1 MPSKQTGD
9 SIGQA
14 HKADFQ
20 IKVGRG
26 GGGVTCIK
34 KLLDSVDFDR
44 IVLPCHKLCEIGFFQ
59 ASGEVLGNLGEESS

>member
-9 SIGQA
+9 STGQA

-26 GGGVTCIK
+26 GGG
-34 KLLDSVDFDR
+34 
-44 IVLPCHKLCEIGFFQ
+44 G
-59 ASGEVLGNLGEESS
+59 